1 MIIRDPFEGGILP
14 HFAMLC
20 SAEGDDAGNGD
31 DTVSDGAGGPSGE
44 PVGDVDDAGE
54 SKVVARPDYVPEK
67 FWDADAGTLR
77 VEDVFKSYKHLEDAK
92 NNNWEGVKKEVEAEV
107 SQKAQNDRLAHRPDS
122 AEKYETSF
130 DPKIVPDGMEFS
142 VDEDNPLMQFWRKHS
157 FDNGYSQDQ
166 FSDGLTQYIQQA
178 ITAMPDP
185 GAEVAKLGENYQ
197 ARSDALGSWS
207 RANLDPD
214 SAEAMDGLITTAKGF
229 ELMEKL
235 MGKAGEPAFAGE
247 GSGKSV
253 SGAKSITELR
263 ALMNDPRYHTAGQR
277 DAAYVAMVDAEFA
290 KSYPG
295 EVPIAASG
303 PSYALRQ

>member
-1 MIIRDPFEGGILP
+1 MIIRDPYEGDILP
-14 HFAMLC
+14 RFATLC
-20 SAEGDDAGNGD
+20 SVEGDDAGNGD
-31 DTVSDGAGGPSGE
+31 GTGSDGAGDSSGK
-44 PVGDVDDAGE
+44 PGGGAVDAGGNA
-54 SKVVARPDYVPEK
+54 VAARPDYVPEK
-67 FWDADAGTLR
+67 FWDVDAGTLR
-77 VEDVFKSYKHLEDAK
+77 AEDVFKSYKRLEDAK
-92 NNNWEGVKKEVEAEV
+92 NNNWEGMKKEVEAEV
-107 SQKAQNDRLAHRPDS
+107 NQKAQNDRLVHRPDS
-122 AEKYETSF
+122 ADKYETSF
-130 DPKIVPDGMEFS
+130 DPKVVPEGMEFS

-197 ARSDALGSWS
+197 ARADALGSWS
-207 RANLDPD
+207 KANLDPD
-214 SAEAMDGLITTAKGF
+214 SVEAMDGLITTAKGF

-247 GSGKSV
+247 GSGKSAA
-253 SGAKSITELR
+253 GAKSITELR

-295 EVPIAASG
+295 EVSIAASG
-303 PSYALRQ
+303 PSYALHQ